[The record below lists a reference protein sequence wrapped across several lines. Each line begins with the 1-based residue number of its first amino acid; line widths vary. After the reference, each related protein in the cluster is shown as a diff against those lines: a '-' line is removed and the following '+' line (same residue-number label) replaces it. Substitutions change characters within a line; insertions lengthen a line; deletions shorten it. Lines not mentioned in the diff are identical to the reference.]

1 MKFLSTEKL
10 KNPLFFWKAFFP
22 PCETEQYLTQIFPPP
37 FFPHNLETFFLKRWG
52 FFSQANWKVPQ
63 KWNCT
68 VQSHLFFDANVL
80 LFGYILSP
88 PLALT
93 HRHPAIQH
101 RLWNVAQIFFCS
113 IRKCNESAVCWTLLQ
128 HTATHCIT
136 LHHTAT
142 RHRLWNVALIFF
154 YVAATHCITGHYTA
168 TYCITLQ
175 HTATHCIT
183 PQFTATY
190 CNTLQ
195 HITTHC
201 ITLQHTATHC
211 NTLQLMQHTTAHCN
225 TLQLNIDSELLRW
238 ICSLIFQSGNATSVV
253 MCCSVL

>member
-22 PCETEQYLTQIFPPP
+22 PCKTEQYLTQIFPPP
-37 FFPHNLETFFLKRWG
+37 FFPHNLETFFLKRSG

-80 LFGYILSP
+80 LFCYILSP

-101 RLWNVAQIFFCS
+101 RLWNVAQIFFVQSGNAMSLQSAERC
-113 IRKCNESAVCWTLLQ
+113 CNTPQ
-128 HTATHCIT
+128 HTASHYIT
-136 LHHTAT
+136 LQHDIDSEML
-142 RHRLWNVALIFF
+142 RWFF
-154 YVAATHCITGHYTA
+154 FNVAATHCITRHYTA

-175 HTATHCIT
+175 HTATHCNI
-183 PQFTATY
+183 Y